1 MENEKKR
8 EEIDLL
14 RNHLDSPG
22 VHVWLGKLAAQ
33 HLKIVGSVTLFLG
46 EDHKIRIA
54 NPEDV
59 YLGPQAVIDEV
70 ERGDRPVRWVRPV
83 AREAKPKLAALRDGA
98 LWEIEF
104 ADDEPNS

>member
-1 MENEKKR
+1 MEDTKKR
-8 EEIDLL
+8 EEIDLDHA
-14 RNHLDSPG
+14 HLDRPG
-22 VHVWLGKLAAQ
+22 VHIWLGKLVAQ
-33 HLKIVGSVTLFLG
+33 HLKVLGSVTLFLG

-70 ERGDRPVRWVRPV
+70 ENGNRSVRWVKPIER
-83 AREAKPKLAALRDGA
+83 AAKPKLAALKDGA

-104 ADDEPNS
+104 TDD